1 MGDEVFVYHYSTQ
14 DLKQLSSNVRSRT
27 NGQEGL
33 EKNYNEQSSSSKLKA
48 NFKLALDF
56 ITLGSPLKFLFGYTM
71 SDDRSIA
78 FSLQPIPLDIAKLF
92 EGKHKHWKSGTKL
105 YEYKVRLGDGML
117 DLKLDTDVKEGNFPY
132 RLVGTQDIRDKFFEI
147 IKGDNVNYDELPKRM
162 IELEKKGGHYGK
174 FGFEVAKTVRKVN
187 RGITISIKEA
197 VKLCKE
203 AKIEELLY
211 SELYPFVPHLLLYA
225 GPIRLIYVE
234 KKQITLK

>member
-1 MGDEVFVYHYSTQ
+1 MSDEVFVYHYSTQ

-56 ITLGSPLKFLFGYTM
+56 ITLGSPLKLLFGYTM

-92 EGKHKHWKSGTKL
+92 EGKHKYWKSGTKL
-105 YEYKVRLGDGML
+105 YEYKVRLGEGML

-132 RLVGTQDIRDKFFEI
+132 RLVGTQDIRDKFFEL
-147 IKGDNVNYDELPKRM
+147 IKKEDVDYDRLPKQM
-162 IELEKKGGHYGK
+162 IEFEKKAGHYGT
-174 FGFEVAKTVRKVN
+174 FGFEVTKAVRRVN

-203 AKIEELLY
+203 AKLEELLY